1 MAVYTDVAADELAE
15 FLAAYDLGEL
25 LSYKGIAEGVENSN
39 FLLHTAAGS
48 FILTL
53 YEKRVASGDL
63 PFFLGLMTHL
73 AVHGINCPQPVKNR
87 NGEALGVL
95 AGRPAAIINFL
106 EGIWPRKPSA
116 VHCAGVGQAL
126 AKMHLAG
133 RDFTMSRANALS
145 VSGWRPLFDAAA
157 ARADELQPGLRA
169 FIGGELEHLEDGV
182 WPNSL
187 PQGVIHADLFPD
199 NVFFLGE
206 KLSGIIDFTFACND
220 MLAYDVAICLN
231 AWCFESDYSFN
242 VTKARAL
249 LAAYGRERPLTD
261 AEQRALPLLARGA
274 ALRFLLTRLVDF
286 LNVPPGALVRPKDPL
301 EYARKL
307 RFQQSVAGIR
317 DYGVAAAGL
326 VA

>member
-116 VHCAGVGQAL
+116 VHCAGVGQTPA
-126 AKMHLAG
+126 
-133 RDFTMSRANALS
+133 SR
-145 VSGWRPLFDAAA
+145 
-157 ARADELQPGLRA
+157 
-169 FIGGELEHLEDGV
+169 
-182 WPNSL
+182 
-187 PQGVIHADLFPD
+187 
-199 NVFFLGE
+199 
-206 KLSGIIDFTFACND
+206 
-220 MLAYDVAICLN
+220 
-231 AWCFESDYSFN
+231 
-242 VTKARAL
+242 
-249 LAAYGRERPLTD
+249 
-261 AEQRALPLLARGA
+261 
-274 ALRFLLTRLVDF
+274 
-286 LNVPPGALVRPKDPL
+286 
-301 EYARKL
+301 
-307 RFQQSVAGIR
+307 
-317 DYGVAAAGL
+317 
-326 VA
+326 